1 MHPTGTC
8 NTLAL
13 SVSPPSPLGSGFVF
27 FVSVNINW
35 STNCIPDVSL
45 HLVTGGIIIFV
56 KGDDNEVG
64 IIVLLIFF
72 ILMIPLKKEEK
83 KEA

>member
-1 MHPTGTC
+1 MHPSGTC

-13 SVSPPSPLGSGFVF
+13 SVSPPPPPWGVASFS
-27 FVSVNINW
+27 VSVNINW

-56 KGDDNEVG
+56 KGDDNEDG
-64 IIVLLIFF
+64 IIVLFF
-72 ILMIPLKKEEK
+72 YLF
-83 KEA
+83 